1 MAAIKATTQE
11 IDLREELTLQTVTLN
26 NLNQR
31 LVGRIPSGV
40 QYRSTLAEIAKTE
53 IKIKQL
59 EEEIKTLELA
69 RKPKKAILATK
80 LPKITP
86 NLVEL
91 NEPNKQQGPLDVVN
105 LVSPDV
111 VNVNLTAAVGERQ
124 IMENGDTV
132 IVYTEDSGAVNVTD
146 EAGNLIISVAA
157 PADPQPTTFGT
168 GVAQG
173 NIEGSIIAVTNKK
186 RTHECDISLFVMKE
200 KALAGIAM
208 KIVKELRTAIAAI
221 IAFFGINPGSSGIIE
236 TIKQIKAWVDDI
248 REFLEDV
255 VLKIAE
261 YLAIVQK
268 IGALIQYIL
277 SLPAEILAYFKSCL
291 TQLYAELKRQ
301 FLDAVAAVSDEFSTG
316 DNDTIN
322 EAKKLLASTKKLI
335 QQTASTVQVVQSLPA
350 ATLSKITNPGT
361 APLTMEE
368 AGNLAKDLLPTPLTT
383 TKYEAA

>member
-1 MAAIKATTQE
+1 MAIKATKQE
-11 IDLREELTLQTVTLN
+11 INLREELLLQTVTLN

-59 EEEIKTLELA
+59 EGEIKTLELA

-80 LPKITP
+80 LPKTTP

-124 IMENGDTV
+124 ITENGDTV

-361 APLTMEE
+361 KPLTTEE
-368 AGNLAKDLLPTPLTT
+368 ASNLAKDLLPTPATT
-383 TKYEAA
+383 PKYEAA